1 MSSQRREDD
10 DHQTN
15 IASDTPGKPYNL
27 ENVEG
32 QARCPASQIGEL
44 FTKKKWE
51 CKDHSASL
59 WNKMIVISCVIAIS
73 LDPLFLY
80 IPFIDEDNKCL
91 GMDKKLRNVAL
102 ILRSLT
108 DITFLVDIGYQII
121 PGINK
126 AYEVINQGKEQ
137 WELDWQA
144 TLIRREEIIPFAVIL
159 ARELNWCSLVTDLL
173 SVFPMPQL
181 LVGSLFFKMRG
192 PGYLERRKAVNFCL
206 LSQYLPRIYRIIL
219 SSKELTRTAG
229 IRVKALFNLF
239 LYILASH
246 VIGAFWYFFSVQ
258 RETSCWHSACGKP
271 TECTSTFYCDD
282 DHNTTTT
289 MIKLLNTSCGIPDSN
304 PQFNY
309 GIFLDSIKIGNTGH
323 IQFPTKLCYS
333 FWWGLRNLSNFGT
346 NLTTSSYVWENLF
359 AILIS
364 VTGLLLFI
372 YLIGN
377 VQTFIQMRT
386 TKSEEIRQKID
397 LKKDVIE
404 TWMKKNDIHDDM
416 KKEIM
421 KNINKKWEEDKDGV
435 LENIFNV
442 LPDYTKKSLKY
453 ELCLKILSQEPLLQ
467 LMDDKVLKMMCD
479 SLKLVTYKA
488 DHIIFQMDHPIN
500 RMLLIIEGTVLT
512 YKHTRGEETTKDSG
526 AAPSPS
532 PSMITRLL
540 GKGDVYGQELLT
552 WSSNQSG
559 IHSHPICSENVQCQ
573 TNVEGFVL
581 SAEDLVEV
589 SKCQRWKLN
598 DDS

>member
-15 IASDTPGKPYNL
+15 MASDTQGKPYNL

-32 QARCPASQIGEL
+32 QARRSAVSNKNGEL
-44 FTKKKWE
+44 STKKKWE
-51 CKDHSASL
+51 SKLLSASC

-102 ILRSLT
+102 ISRSLT

-137 WELDWQA
+137 WELDWQS

-181 LVGSLFFKMRG
+181 LVGYLFFEMRRS
-192 PGYLERRKAVNFCL
+192 GYLERRKVVNFFL
-206 LSQYLPRIYRIIL
+206 LSQYLPRIYRIVL

-258 RETSCWHSACGKP
+258 RETSCWHRTCGKQ
-271 TECTSTFYCDD
+271 TKCMSTFYCDD
-282 DHNTTTT
+282 DHKTTTT
-289 MIKLLNTSCGIPDSN
+289 MIKLLNTSCGIPDDN
-304 PQFNY
+304 PQFDY

-346 NLTTSSYVWENLF
+346 SLTTSSYVWENLF

-404 TWMKKNDIHDDM
+404 TWMNKNDIPDGM

-467 LMDDKVLKMMCD
+467 LMDDKVRKMMCD
-479 SLKLVTYKA
+479 YLKPVTYKA
-488 DHIIFQMDHPIN
+488 DDIIFQMDHPIN

-526 AAPSPS
+526 
-532 PSMITRLL
+532 
-540 GKGDVYGQELLT
+540 DVYGQELLT

-559 IHSHPICSENVQCQ
+559 SHSRPICSENVQCR

-581 SAEDLVEV
+581 LAEDLVEV
-589 SKCQRWKLN
+589 SKCERWKLN
-598 DDS
+598 DDP

>member
-1 MSSQRREDD
+1 MSSHRREDD
-10 DHQTN
+10 DHRTN
-15 IASDTPGKPYNL
+15 IPSDTPGKPYNL

-32 QARCPASQIGEL
+32 QARGPASKIGEL
-44 FTKKKWE
+44 LTKKKWE
-51 CKDHSASL
+51 SEVLSASL

-102 ILRSLT
+102 ISRSLT

-126 AYEVINQGKEQ
+126 AYKVINQGKEQ
-137 WELDWQA
+137 WELDWQV

-173 SVFPMPQL
+173 SVFPMPQIV
-181 LVGSLFFKMRG
+181 LVGYLFSEMRRS
-192 PGYLERRKAVNFCL
+192 GYLEQRKVVNFFL
-206 LSQYLPRIYRIIL
+206 LSQYLPRIYRIVL
-219 SSKELTRTAG
+219 SSKELTTAAG
-229 IRVKALFNLF
+229 IRVKAIFNFF

-246 VIGAFWYFFSVQ
+246 VIGAFWYFFSIQ
-258 RETSCWHSACGKP
+258 REASCWHRACGKQ
-271 TECTSTFYCDD
+271 TKCMSTFYCDD
-282 DHNTTTT
+282 DRETNTT
-289 MIKLLNTSCGIPDSN
+289 MIKLLNTSCGVPDDN

-309 GIFLDSIKIGNTGH
+309 GIFLDSIKTNNTGH

-346 NLTTSSYVWENLF
+346 NLTTSNYVWENLF

-364 VTGLLLFI
+364 VTGLLLFL

-386 TKSEEIRQKID
+386 TKSEERRRKID
-397 LKKDVIE
+397 SKKEAIE
-404 TWMKKNDIHDDM
+404 TWMNKNDIPDDM

-421 KNINKKWEEDKDGV
+421 KNINKKWDEDKDGV
-435 LENIFNV
+435 LESLFNV
-442 LPDYTKKSLKY
+442 LPDYEKKSLKY
-453 ELCLKILSQEPLLQ
+453 VLCLKILSQEPLLQ

-479 SLKLVTYKA
+479 YLQPKTYEV
-488 DHIIFQMDHPIN
+488 DRFIFKKDHPIN
-500 RMLLIIEGTVLT
+500 RLLLITEGTVLT
-512 YKHTRGEETTKDSG
+512 YKHTRGEETKKDSG
-526 AAPSPS
+526 AAPSSS
-532 PSMITRLL
+532 PSRELREGT
-540 GKGDVYGQELLT
+540 VYGQELLT

-573 TNVEGFVL
+573 TKVVEGFVL

-598 DDS
+598 LDP